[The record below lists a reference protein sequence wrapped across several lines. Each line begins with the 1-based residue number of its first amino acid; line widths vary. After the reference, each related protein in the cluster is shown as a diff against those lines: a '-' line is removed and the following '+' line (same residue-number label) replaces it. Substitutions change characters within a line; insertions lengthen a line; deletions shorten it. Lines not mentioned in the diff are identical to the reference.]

1 MFYAEEYQPRR
12 RESLRTKDEAE
23 ARRLIAARNQAATQP
38 VFNVE
43 MTKASRVGRKA
54 AHLLPPGFCGAF
66 ITFFS
71 RTPCIRSHQGKRS
84 LKIWLAS
91 RSIVE

>member
-1 MFYAEEYQPRR
+1 MFYAEEYQPRHR
-12 RESLRTKDEAE
+12 KSLRTKDEAE
-23 ARRLIAARNQAATQP
+23 ARRLIAARNQVATQP

-54 AHLLPPGFCGAF
+54 AHLLPPGC
-66 ITFFS
+66 
-71 RTPCIRSHQGKRS
+71 SHQGKRS

-91 RSIVE
+91 RSIME